1 MNNKLLFLLAAAII
15 GLFLGA
21 CTLFRGPP
29 TPLQTPTPNLT
40 MTAIFSGIGVPT
52 RTPPAAETATSL
64 PTPVPP
70 TATLLPTLTPFPP
83 TATYTSTPLSP
94 TETPGRAGG
103 NFEAPFM
110 NPPPVIDGVWDE
122 WTSKAYPANA
132 IVFGRNNWT
141 GSADLEPS
149 FRVAWDN
156 TNLYLAVKV
165 FDDVYVQNATGKDL
179 FRGDSIELLFDNNL
193 VGDFSV
199 SSLNGDDYQLGVSPG
214 NPDTDG
220 AKEAYLWFPADQA
233 GSRGQVQIGAVS
245 SEGLYRIEF
254 AVPWTILGVSPSA
267 GQKYGFALSASD
279 NDNLSENVQ
288 QTLAS
293 SAPNRML
300 TNPTTWG
307 MVTLK

>member
-1 MNNKLLFLLAAAII
+1 
-15 GLFLGA
+15 
-21 CTLFRGPP
+21 
-29 TPLQTPTPNLT
+29 
-40 MTAIFSGIGVPT
+40 
-52 RTPPAAETATSL
+52 
-64 PTPVPP
+64 
-70 TATLLPTLTPFPP
+70 
-83 TATYTSTPLSP
+83 
-94 TETPGRAGG
+94 
-103 NFEAPFM
+103 M